1 MSAVFLAVPHN
12 RTRGPTGQVTDPWL
26 ADALRAENSLSPTWP
41 RRQAGRGTQA
51 GRGHQRH
58 LPAAIV
64 TGHLPAPS
72 VPSRAATR
80 PAVWRC
86 PSSPARP

>member
-1 MSAVFLAVPHN
+1 MSSVFLAVPHT

-26 ADALRAENSLSPTWP
+26 AAIRELTLADVASPV
-41 RRQAGRGTQA
+41 GRTG
-51 GRGHQRH
+51 GHHRH

-64 TGHLPAPS
+64 TSHLLAPS

-80 PAVWRC
+80 PAVRRC
-86 PSSPARP
+86 PSPPARP